1 MQEGPDGSDELKA
14 RLAKL
19 TSDLQAQRAAEAK
32 EVERKAETERS
43 GKGLGRAIGLGF
55 RVLSEFVGAIIVG
68 ALIGRGLDMWLGT
81 TPWLLILFLGL
92 GSAAGFRN
100 IYRLGAP
107 PPRPSGK
114 DEKPH

>member
-1 MQEGPDGSDELKA
+1 MQEGSDNSDELKA

-19 TSDLQAQRAAEAK
+19 ASDLQAQRAAEAK
-32 EVERKAETERS
+32 EVERKEERDRS
-43 GKGLGRAIGLGF
+43 GRGLGRALSLGF

-68 ALIGRGLDMWLGT
+68 ALIGRGLDVWLGT

-92 GSAAGFRN
+92 GLAAGFRN
-100 IYRLGAP
+100 VYRLGAP
-107 PPRPSGK
+107 PPRSSGE